1 MGEWGA
7 KTDSNRKLGSKN
19 ATHHQQARIDG
30 RDKKTIRGF
39 HMSYENYRDII
50 RVNDQLYRN
59 GGAWMHSAPSIPSL
73 ASAYANPVYITAIRE
88 IESRCNI
95 SSLAAACL
103 LCLEIGIRSRPRMLI
118 KFGKNSI
125 PAAWSKLTSA
135 RAGAGTNKFEKW
147 LKIEL
152 DELEDWESFYKNT
165 TQFIELCVKYKI
177 GFLPSSLY
185 DVIKIRDESIKNIA
199 SGNYPSSDKTKH
211 FPIAMS
217 IEFAES

>member
-1 MGEWGA
+1 
-7 KTDSNRKLGSKN
+7 
-19 ATHHQQARIDG
+19 
-30 RDKKTIRGF
+30 
-39 HMSYENYRDII
+39 MSYENYMGFI
-50 RVNDQLYRN
+50 RACEQPHRN
-59 GGAWMHSAPSIPSL
+59 GGAWMHRSPSIPSL
-73 ASAYANPVYITAIRE
+73 ASAYANPVYLTAISE

-103 LCLEIGIRSRPRMLI
+103 LCLEVGIRSRPRMLI

-125 PAAWSKLTSA
+125 PAAWSKLISA
-135 RAGAGTNKFEKW
+135 RAGSGTNKFEKW
-147 LKIEL
+147 LKMEL
-152 DELEDWESFYKNT
+152 DELDDWESFYKNT

-199 SGNYPSSDKTKH
+199 SGSYPASDKTKH

-217 IEFAES
+217 IEFSAS